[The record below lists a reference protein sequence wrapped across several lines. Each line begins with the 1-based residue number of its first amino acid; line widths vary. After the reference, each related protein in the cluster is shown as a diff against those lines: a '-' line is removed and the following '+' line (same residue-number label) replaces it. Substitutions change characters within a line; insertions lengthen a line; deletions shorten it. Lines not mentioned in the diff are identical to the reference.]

1 MHRTVHQIL
10 NLKKIREQASQAIK
24 KTQIAQKKA
33 IDNKILEDK
42 KELKPPFKLGE
53 IVLLYKDFLTT
64 SWSGKLQDKWDGPY
78 IIQSILGKGTYHIKS
93 MNVQDSKI
101 RRVHGNRL
109 KIYALPKLYQ
119 SKYKMNPMAITT
131 EALKVTPKDIEEN
144 LAKIGGN
151 EDLHESQFFRWMLNN
166 HFKHVYKQEG
176 RNVLINALNEWL
188 EQWEIEQGGQ
198 DNVMYEVDERSDVER
213 IEYVLH
219 ITKKIM
225 LMDIQENQTLLD
237 TPITDVLPAPLEPM
251 LLQPENFDLFQDLQQ
266 TETWDAVVREF
277 VIIDSQENILN
288 YYAAYQALIKE
299 EDRLAKKRKDMLKK
313 FVKEV
318 NTWSHMRFAQPKNNR
333 KSTQGYLTAKRHL
346 G

>member
-1 MHRTVHQIL
+1 
-10 NLKKIREQASQAIK
+10 
-24 KTQIAQKKA
+24 
-33 IDNKILEDK
+33 
-42 KELKPPFKLGE
+42 
-53 IVLLYKDFLTT
+53 
-64 SWSGKLQDKWDGPY
+64 
-78 IIQSILGKGTYHIKS
+78 
-93 MNVQDSKI
+93 
-101 RRVHGNRL
+101 
-109 KIYALPKLYQ
+109 
-119 SKYKMNPMAITT
+119 MNPMAITT

-176 RNVLINALNEWL
+176 RNVLINSLNEWL

-251 LLQPENFDLFQDLQQ
+251 LIQPENFDLFQDLQQ

-277 VIIDSQENILN
+277 VIIDSQENIQN

-333 KSTQGYLTAKRHL
+333 KSTQGYLTAKKTL
-346 G
+346 GLIIRQSPRSHFPVVAGSVTQEPTF

>member
-1 MHRTVHQIL
+1 
-10 NLKKIREQASQAIK
+10 
-24 KTQIAQKKA
+24 
-33 IDNKILEDK
+33 
-42 KELKPPFKLGE
+42 
-53 IVLLYKDFLTT
+53 
-64 SWSGKLQDKWDGPY
+64 
-78 IIQSILGKGTYHIKS
+78 
-93 MNVQDSKI
+93 
-101 RRVHGNRL
+101 
-109 KIYALPKLYQ
+109 
-119 SKYKMNPMAITT
+119 MNPMAITT

-176 RNVLINALNEWL
+176 RNVLINSLNEWL

-225 LMDIQENQTLLD
+225 FMDIQENQTLLD

-251 LLQPENFDLFQDLQQ
+251 LIQPENFDLFQDLQQ

-333 KSTQGYLTAKRHL
+333 KSTQGYLTAKYTQLKALMPNNQISRTILNKMKKEDTWVNHTPKSEVAL
-346 G
+346 SRGGGICNTRTNILNEQKERSFGTIFSNDPKVNIANQI

>member
-1 MHRTVHQIL
+1 
-10 NLKKIREQASQAIK
+10 
-24 KTQIAQKKA
+24 
-33 IDNKILEDK
+33 
-42 KELKPPFKLGE
+42 
-53 IVLLYKDFLTT
+53 
-64 SWSGKLQDKWDGPY
+64 
-78 IIQSILGKGTYHIKS
+78 
-93 MNVQDSKI
+93 
-101 RRVHGNRL
+101 
-109 KIYALPKLYQ
+109 
-119 SKYKMNPMAITT
+119 MNPMAITT

-176 RNVLINALNEWL
+176 RNVLINSLNEWL

-251 LLQPENFDLFQDLQQ
+251 LIQPENFDLFQDLQQ

-333 KSTQGYLTAKRHL
+333 KSTQGYLTAKKTL
-346 G
+346 GLIIRQSPRSHFPVVAGSVTQEPTF